1 MDSTTSADSGAEP
14 GKNVLISA
22 TIKPTSGTRKLF
34 GFLQNDGSDAFN
46 WQIPPFPGEQ
56 EDIKCDDSMEN
67 LSPKITLTSR
77 PTQVE
82 DEDWVM
88 LEMKQIGDTIVD
100 LKSNHGI
107 DGNDDGSENT
117 SLKDQANHDKC
128 DNGEVIVLEVISKA
142 RSNFDQRMDRGT
154 STDDLPGDMNYHEKV
169 TRLKMRFP
177 RADIS
182 HIEEVLNACH
192 FDLQWATNLLDQ
204 FNEEHFD
211 SKINLIPGESCNNS
225 NDNFESANS
234 SSTKASCNHNDDKQ
248 KCKQYSIYIDPA
260 SAITLQ
266 QTFGQILGGS
276 NLDEEYLRIDIPPSV
291 AQLIHGLW
299 LKTFEKISATKKLNN
314 SKISNRQKDDTSLS
328 KSQTTRAQ
336 QVQRSQAKQLPS
348 SQLQISYQPKSKFE
362 EIMDLEKALEISM
375 QEFNQEKCRSTN
387 GLVSSILEKNKI
399 ATRMKREELRG
410 IFPCIDQ
417 EQLEQIF
424 SAHNYNLEATIEA
437 INSSYGIRE
446 SLPDPVKE
454 CEFEDDDYGDV
465 HRPSGKRA
473 YQSSSGENMESLRW
487 KMFDCKER
495 RQEILEKARIC
506 YQSKKY
512 AVASFYTKQAQDCK
526 DELARIKEQLIDY
539 VVTTSPYET
548 LDLHGI
554 HSDEVIPTLD
564 SYISCKEEEL
574 KYRNI
579 DKLNLNIITGRG
591 AHSSVGPKLKPIVVK
606 YLTKKKYHFKIPN
619 PGMIRVTLR

>member
-1 MDSTTSADSGAEP
+1 MDSTASADSGAEP
-14 GKNVLISA
+14 CKNVLLPGPVKS
-22 TIKPTSGTRKLF
+22 TSGGRKLF
-34 GFLQNDGSDAFN
+34 GFLQNDASNAFN

-56 EDIKCDDSMEN
+56 EDTKCDHPVDN
-67 LSPKITLTSR
+67 RPPTITLTSR

-100 LKSNHGI
+100 LKSNHSI
-107 DGNDDGSENT
+107 SGNDGSENT
-117 SLKDQANHDKC
+117 SLKDQTNHEKC
-128 DNGEVIVLEVISKA
+128 DNNEVIVLEAISKA
-142 RSNFDQRMDRGT
+142 RSNFDQRIDRGT

-211 SKINLIPGESCNNS
+211 SKINLIPGEFCNNS
-225 NDNFESANS
+225 DDNSESANS
-234 SSTKASCNHNDDKQ
+234 SSKKANCNHNDDKQ
-248 KCKQYSIYIDPA
+248 QSKHYSIYIDPA

-266 QTFGQILGGS
+266 QTFGQILAGN
-276 NLDEEYLRIDIPPSV
+276 NLDEEYLRVDIPPSV

-299 LKTFEKISATKKLNN
+299 LKTFEKISAAKKSNS
-314 SKISNRQKDDTSLS
+314 SKISNRQKDDTSPA

-336 QVQRSQAKQLPS
+336 QVQRSQAKPLPLN
-348 SQLQISYQPKSKFE
+348 QLQISYQPKSKFE
-362 EIMDLEKALEISM
+362 EIMDLEKALEMSM

-424 SAHNYNLEATIEA
+424 SAHNYNLEATIET

-446 SLPDPVKE
+446 SLPDPLKE
-454 CEFEDDDYGDV
+454 CKFEDDDYSDV

-473 YQSSSGENMESLRW
+473 YQSLGENMESLRW

-495 RQEILEKARIC
+495 RHEILEKARIC

-526 DELARIKEQLIDY
+526 DELAILKEQLIDY

-591 AHSSVGPKLKPIVVK
+591 AHSSIGPKLKPMVVK